1 MLTGRARTGVPSIV
15 LRIAMAAVVVAG
27 TTATLVVTD
36 ADLTIA
42 VIALLLAVAATSVL
56 GYGPGLAAAVSGAAI
71 LNYYFTPPL
80 HSFRIDQPDDV
91 LALVAFVAVSVLV
104 GATIARL
111 NGLRR
116 RAEVGAREASLRL
129 ELTDALRAGSPV
141 DLVLQRLAQ
150 ELDELFEL
158 ASCTVSAGADR
169 ISVSSQRASVGEL
182 TLSAPPVELQ
192 LTLGRVLQPG
202 ERDTITGL
210 ARAVSTVL
218 ELERVDAEARAQQL
232 RAELDRSR
240 AGFLTA
246 ITHDL
251 RTPLATIKAATAAL
265 LAPVSPLDATE
276 RHELLE
282 DTYAEAARLEGLVN
296 KVLELTRIRTG
307 ALQPDPVAVSA
318 PDLVRLAVDRLG
330 SATHG
335 RAISLDL
342 DPELPAVHV
351 DVLLMEHVL
360 VNLLENAIVHD
371 PGGREIQVH
380 ATATTSALQLAVVD
394 HGPGIPEA
402 DHERIFDEFARRRAA
417 TDGPGT
423 GLGLAIVRALV
434 AANGGHAWCEDT
446 PGGGATF
453 MLELPIDDE
462 EPT

>member
-1 MLTGRARTGVPSIV
+1 MRTGRARTGLPSLV
-15 LRIAMAAVVVAG
+15 LRVALATVVVAG
-27 TTATLVVTD
+27 TTATLVATD
-36 ADLTIA
+36 ADLTVA
-42 VIALLLAVAATSVL
+42 AIALLLAVAAASVL
-56 GYGPGLAAAVSGAAI
+56 GYGPGLAAAVSSAGLLA
-71 LNYYFTPPL
+71 YFFTPPV

-91 LALVAFVAVSVLV
+91 LALVAFVTVSVLV

-111 NGLRR
+111 NELRR
-116 RAEVGAREASLRL
+116 RAEIGERVASLRL
-129 ELTDALRAGSPV
+129 ELTDALRAGTPV
-141 DLVLQRLAQ
+141 AAVLQQLAR

-158 ASCTVSAGADR
+158 ASGTISAGADR
-169 ISVSSQRASVGEL
+169 ISVSSSREPVGAL
-182 TLSAPPVELQ
+182 AISAPPVELQ
-192 LTLGRVLQPG
+192 LALSRTLQPG
-202 ERDTITGL
+202 EQDTITGL
-210 ARAVSTVL
+210 ADAVSTVL

-232 RAELDRSR
+232 RGELDRSR

-265 LAPVSPLDATE
+265 LAPASPLDATE

-318 PDLVRLAVDRLG
+318 ADLVRLAVDRLG
-330 SATHG
+330 ATTRG
-335 RAISLDL
+335 RTITLDV
-342 DPELPAVHV
+342 DPDLPAIHV
-351 DVLLMEHVL
+351 DVLLMEHVV

-371 PGGREIQVH
+371 PSGSAIQVS
-380 ATATTSALQLAVVD
+380 ATATGSALQLAVVD
-394 HGPGIPEA
+394 HGPGIPES

-434 AANGGHAWCEDT
+434 SANGGRAWCEDT

-462 EPT
+462 ETT